1 MPICINPQCAT
12 YNQNHP
18 QNDGQIKC
26 QFCQT
31 ELLLKNRYWVTKLL
45 SDNTG
50 FGLIYLADHFG
61 NPKILKVLQAHH
73 NHNAKVVNL
82 FQKEAQILT
91 SIKQQ
96 HPDLG
101 IPAIDEYFTL
111 PLGTQYIAYS
121 ELHCIVMEYVGNQDL
136 SKIEKITDQKLALDY
151 CKQLVNILHFIHQ
164 ANYFHRDIKP
174 SNIMIF
180 SSGINQGK
188 LCLIDFG
195 TAREMTATYLGK
207 IGGNQGITKISSGG
221 YSPPEQQ
228 QGQAVPQSD
237 FYALGRTFVFLL
249 TKIEPSDPQM
259 YDPMNNSLNWR
270 GHTENMRA
278 DFLDLIDYLICEK
291 AGERPKNTQEILDRL
306 SIIEKNITPVNP
318 SSVNPQPQIN
328 VAPSQNAVNPA
339 QKNTVNPLQKNKKA
353 LIMGLFLLLLGGFG
367 YYRYA
372 IIDYNNRGL
381 AKYNVKDY
389 EGAIADYN
397 MAIKLDSNYTLAYN
411 GRGNAKKDLKDYQGA
426 LADYNQAIKLDPNGA
441 YAYYGRGAVKFY
453 LKDYK
458 GAIADCNQAIKLD
471 SNLAKAYNARGNAK
485 KNLKDYEGAIADYN
499 MAIKLDSNFAWPYN
513 NRGYAKYELKDYQGA
528 IADYNQAI
536 KIDPNYAW
544 FYNNRGSAKD
554 DLKDYE
560 GAIADYTQAIKLDPN
575 DANAYYNRG
584 LAHEKLGNKTQ
595 AISDFQKAAE
605 LYKEQGN
612 EIWYQ
617 NAINSVK
624 RLQN

>member
-12 YNQNHP
+12 YNQNHSP
-18 QNDGQIKC
+18 NDGEIKC
-26 QFCQT
+26 QVCHT

-50 FGLIYLADHFG
+50 FGIIYLADHFG
-61 NPKILKVLQAHH
+61 QPKIIKVLQPHH
-73 NHNAKVVNL
+73 NNNTKVVDL

-111 PLGTQYIAYS
+111 PLGTQSIGNS
-121 ELHCIVMEYVGNQDL
+121 ELHCIVMEYVGDQDL
-136 SKIEKITDQKLALDY
+136 SKIPKITDQKLALDY
-151 CKQLVNILHFIHQ
+151 LKQIVNILHFIHQ
-164 ANYFHRDIKP
+164 SSYFHRDIKP

-270 GHTENMRA
+270 GHTENMGA
-278 DFLDLIDYLICEK
+278 YFLDLIDYLICEK

-318 SSVNPQPQIN
+318 PPVNPQTQANVPYSQQTPQPTVIY
-328 VAPSQNAVNPA
+328 SQQTPQPTVTYSQQNQPIVNP
-339 QKNTVNPLQKNKKA
+339 PEKNKKS
-353 LIMGLFLLLLGGFG
+353 LILGLFLLICGFG
-367 YYRYA
+367 SYQYLSHINHNPNNNPVVNVPKELNAKDYYNQGNAKYDLKDYQGA
-372 IIDYNNRGL
+372 IADFNQAIKLDPNFASAYFNRGL
-381 AKYNVKDY
+381 AKYELKDY
-389 EGAIADYN
+389 EGEIADYN
-397 MAIKLDSNYTLAYN
+397 MAIKLDSNYA
-411 GRGNAKKDLKDYQGA
+411 NA
-426 LADYNQAIKLDPNGA
+426 
-441 YAYYGRGAVKFY
+441 
-453 LKDYK
+453 
-458 GAIADCNQAIKLD
+458 
-471 SNLAKAYNARGNAK
+471 
-485 KNLKDYEGAIADYN
+485 
-499 MAIKLDSNFAWPYN
+499 YN
-513 NRGYAKYELKDYQGA
+513 NRGV
-528 IADYNQAI
+528 
-536 KIDPNYAW
+536 
-544 FYNNRGSAKD
+544 
-554 DLKDYE
+554 
-560 GAIADYTQAIKLDPN
+560 
-575 DANAYYNRG
+575 
-584 LAHEKLGNKTQ
+584 AHKNLGNKTQ

-617 NAINSVK
+617 KAINQVK
-624 RLQN
+624 RLQK